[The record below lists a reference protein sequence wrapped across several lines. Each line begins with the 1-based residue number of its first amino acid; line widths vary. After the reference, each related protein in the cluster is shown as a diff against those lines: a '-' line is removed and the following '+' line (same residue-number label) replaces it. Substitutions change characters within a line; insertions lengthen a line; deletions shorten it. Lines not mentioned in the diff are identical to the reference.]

1 MDIKKILKAFIIFI
15 FFIAAIILIIFI
27 GIHVRYKLV
36 NLEFN
41 DSNIKEFISGYFTM
55 AALIG
60 TMVTLGYTWQSNK
73 EKNLVEVVTKNRA
86 DWVKEMKELFSEY
99 FTKYDELINN
109 KNNINSKE
117 RTLKQIRNEISL
129 RLNPNGGID
138 NDILL
143 MLDNLNKDV
152 KNSES
157 SNLRI
162 KAETEIKLYLK
173 CEWERI
179 KFETKNGLKRY
190 NFENEFKKIKSYN
203 EGKLKKSINR
213 NSIKLFFALLESSGK
228 KLRKSKKINK
238 KFKSKEYVQISELFI
253 LYKKNNVIKQLP
265 SQNFVKILNDSNRLK
280 DSKKIIARNAHV
292 DFKYDKI
299 IFNGDTV
306 VNFEKGKTLYKCCT
320 NDIVYKRIKTQSEFL
335 IKDTNII
342 IRPQTKE
349 KLKLLNPKIIKNGIF
364 TASLNKFIFKEEN
377 INVYFFIP
385 KTKEDSKLKIVQ
397 LNGLGILLDMMSS
410 MKVDKIRVLDC
421 LLINYV
427 KNKDEK
433 DEILIR
439 EIIRNKKIDR
449 KLLKKIENRLNQIN

>member
-15 FFIAAIILIIFI
+15 FFIAAIILIICI
-27 GIHVRYKLV
+27 GIYVRYKLV

-41 DSNIKEFISGYFTM
+41 DSNIKDFISGYFTM

-99 FTKYDELINN
+99 FTKYDELRDN
-109 KNNINSKE
+109 KNNINSNEVSNSKE

-129 RLNPNGGID
+129 RLNPNGVID

-228 KLRKSKKINK
+228 KLRKSKKMNK

-253 LYKKNNVIKQLP
+253 LHKKNNVIKQLP
-265 SQNFVKILNDSNRLK
+265 SPNFVKILNDSNRLK

-299 IFNGDTV
+299 IFNI
-306 VNFEKGKTLYKCCT
+306 N
-320 NDIVYKRIKTQSEFL
+320 
-335 IKDTNII
+335 
-342 IRPQTKE
+342 
-349 KLKLLNPKIIKNGIF
+349 KL
-364 TASLNKFIFKEEN
+364 
-377 INVYFFIP
+377 
-385 KTKEDSKLKIVQ
+385 
-397 LNGLGILLDMMSS
+397 
-410 MKVDKIRVLDC
+410 C
-421 LLINYV
+421 
-427 KNKDEK
+427 
-433 DEILIR
+433 
-439 EIIRNKKIDR
+439 
-449 KLLKKIENRLNQIN
+449 